1 MRTARAEAREA
12 QNRLE
17 LLGVPAQEIERLD
30 REHTIR
36 ADVPLRAP
44 FDGRVIMRNITRGE
58 VVETNQKVFTVADLS
73 DVWVIGNVP
82 EKDVEHHPERP
93 DGRDGGRPPILMRSF
108 HGTITYIGD
117 VLDPATRT
125 MRLRNHGAEP
135 RAAV

>member
-1 MRTARAEAREA
+1 MSLAEFQRREAEMRTVRAEMRET

-58 VVETNQKVFTVADLS
+58 VVETNQRLFTVADLS
-73 DVWVIGNVP
+73 NVWIIGRYR
-82 EKDVEHHPERP
+82 K
-93 DGRDGGRPPILMRSF
+93 
-108 HGTITYIGD
+108 
-117 VLDPATRT
+117 RT
-125 MRLRNHGAEP
+125 
-135 RAAV
+135 